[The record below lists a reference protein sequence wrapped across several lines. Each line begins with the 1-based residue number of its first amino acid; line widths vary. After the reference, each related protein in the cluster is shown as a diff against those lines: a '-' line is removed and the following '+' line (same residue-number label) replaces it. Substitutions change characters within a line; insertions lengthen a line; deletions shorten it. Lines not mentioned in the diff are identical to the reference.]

1 MLDKHDIDNIVIA
14 VKSALEPEFAELKTD
29 VSGLKSDV
37 NELKTDV
44 SGLKSD
50 VDELKTDVSDLKS
63 DVNELKIGARAIVEK
78 IEELKCMDHAILGE
92 VDRVHEYAASE
103 IARLNKN
110 IEELKQ
116 YYRIARAENS
126 NTSLLLQQIEELT
139 RRVEALENKTA

>member
-1 MLDKHDIDNIVIA
+1 MLEKRDIDNIVIA
-14 VKSALEPEFAELKTD
+14 VKRALEPEFTELKTD

-44 SGLKSD
+44 
-50 VDELKTDVSDLKS
+50 
-63 DVNELKIGARAIVEK
+63 NELKIGAKAIENK
-78 IEELKCMDHAILGE
+78 IEELKRMDHAILGE

-103 IARLNKN
+103 IARLNKS

-116 YYRIARAENS
+116 YYRSAQSENS

-139 RRVEALENKTA
+139 RRVEILENRTA

>member
-1 MLDKHDIDNIVIA
+1 MLEKRDIDNIVIA
-14 VKSALEPEFAELKTD
+14 VKSVLEPEFNELKTD
-29 VSGLKSDV
+29 ISGLKSDV

-50 VDELKTDVSDLKS
+50 V
-63 DVNELKIGARAIVEK
+63 NELKIGAKAIENK
-78 IEELKCMDHAILGE
+78 IEELKRMDHAILGE

-103 IARLNKN
+103 IARLNKS

-116 YYRIARAENS
+116 YYRIAQSENS

-139 RRVEALENKTA
+139 RRVEILENRTA